1 MKKFFCMVLITALAV
16 SAICARGAGDNAAA
30 GEYTFKIGTAVTTTL
45 CAAPI
50 YIALEKGYFEAE
62 GLKYERVNV
71 GDGESMN
78 LITNGQI
85 DGTNNLVAT
94 LIQPLA
100 NGLPAKVPLAF
111 HTGCIKVLVPID
123 SPIRTVAD
131 LKGKKIGAASPAS
144 SPTIIAKRYLA
155 NIGYKVEGDNADVEF
170 IYQSAAELPLLIAN
184 GAVDAI
190 GLNDPNAQIQ
200 ENTGKFRT
208 IINTATDDYL
218 KDEFCCVVL
227 VRTET
232 VNAYPEETAKF
243 IRAIQ
248 KASVW
253 VQNNPEETARVLSE
267 KNWIPGDPAVNG
279 QILKTYDYRASV
291 NQAQIALDRNAR
303 DLQKLGMVASDVD
316 IAALVRNSF
325 VALPGVPDTAQ

>member
-1 MKKFFCMVLITALAV
+1 MKKVFCMILTAALAV
-16 SAICARGAGDNAAA
+16 SIVCAKGSGDKAG
-30 GEYTFKIGTAVTTTL
+30 GEYTFRIGTAVTSTL

-50 YIALEKGYFEAE
+50 YIALENGYFEAE
-62 GLKYERVNV
+62 GLKYERINV
-71 GDGESMN
+71 GDGEAMN
-78 LITNGQI
+78 LLTNGQI
-85 DGTNNLVAT
+85 DGINNLVAT

-100 NGLPAKVPLAF
+100 NGLPVKVPLAF

-123 SPIRTVAD
+123 SPVRTVAD
-131 LKGKKIGAASPAS
+131 LKGKKIGTASPAS

-155 NIGYKVEGDNADVEF
+155 NIGYKVDGDNADVEF
-170 IYQSAAELPLLIAN
+170 IYQSAAELPLLVAN
-184 GAVDAI
+184 GVVDAI

-218 KDEFCCVVL
+218 AHEFCCVVA

-232 VNAYPEETAKF
+232 INAHPEESARF

-253 VQNNPEETARVLSE
+253 VQNNPEEAARVLGE
-267 KNWIPGDPAVNG
+267 KNWVPGDIAVNA

-291 NQAQIALDRNAR
+291 SQAQSALDRNAR
-303 DLQKLGMVASDVD
+303 DLQKIGLLEADVD
-316 IAALVRNSF
+316 VAALVRNTF
-325 VALPGVPDTAQ
+325 VALSGVPDTAH